1 MKTYTCVDCGTLGEA
16 PARSSRKRCDKC
28 QVIDQRERLRRS
40 RARRRVAP
48 TFTCVDCGATGEGRA
63 DRKRCDECRTEY
75 ERTYHREY
83 NAENN
88 PYTPEPERT
97 WTCTDCGTTGVTS
110 AKGHRRIRCGACTR
124 KVKTE
129 RMRVDTQPPTPC
141 TDCGVLVPRS
151 PGRDAGGSARRP
163 FKRCPECAQA
173 YKIGRRIAR
182 KNGPGREYFT
192 NREIFDRDGWRCYL
206 CGEAVDPSL
215 AYPDPRSASLDHVV
229 PLAASGP
236 HSRAN
241 TACTHL
247 ECNVRKHAKI
257 IQTMEG

>member
-1 MKTYTCVDCGTLGEA
+1 MAYTCADCG
-16 PARSSRKRCDKC
+16 
-28 QVIDQRERLRRS
+28 I
-40 RARRRVAP
+40 
-48 TFTCVDCGATGEGRA
+48 TGEGRS

-83 NAENN
+83 YRENLS
-88 PYTPEPERT
+88 PPERT
-97 WTCTDCGTTGVTS
+97 WTCVDCGTTGTQS
-110 AKGHRRIRCGACTR
+110 AKGKPRLRCTGCKR
-124 KVKTE
+124 KVKTA

-141 TDCGVLVPRS
+141 ADCGVLVPRS
-151 PGRDAGGSARRP
+151 AGPDAGGTARRP

-173 YKIGRRIAR
+173 FKIGVRTHRM
-182 KNGPGREYFT
+182 NGPGREYFT

-206 CGEAVDPSL
+206 CGGAVDPSL

-229 PLAASGP
+229 PLAANGP